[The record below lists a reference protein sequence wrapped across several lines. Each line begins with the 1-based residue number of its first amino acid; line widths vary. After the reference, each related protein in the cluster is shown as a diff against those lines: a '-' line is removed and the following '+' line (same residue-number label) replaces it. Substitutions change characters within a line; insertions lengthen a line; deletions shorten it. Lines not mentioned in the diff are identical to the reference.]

1 MRSPAILGLDLLTSL
16 LQGSIG
22 LLTCFP
28 FGSLSHLQPIL
39 QSASTLMSIKGKTCF
54 FLALVQESIMAPYLC
69 FFFPLKSLFY
79 SLSDSS
85 QLLILNLFPT
95 LLVPP
100 SQQRFSTPVQWDV
113 SFPMPSTYPQP
124 SHPTPSSC
132 VALYGFSVSRQCLHL
147 HCMPRI
153 LPIVKAHVNIISRER
168 LTPPPLSPLNSSF
181 PGFLLHY

>member
-22 LLTCFP
+22 LLTCLP

-69 FFFPLKSLFY
+69 FFFPLKFLFY
-79 SLSDSS
+79 SVSVSS
-85 QLLILNLFPT
+85 QLLILNLFAT

-100 SQQRFSTPVQWDV
+100 SQQRLSTPFQWDV
-113 SFPMPSTYPQP
+113 SFPMPSTYSQP
-124 SHPTPSSC
+124 SHPLPPAVWLCTVSLSADNAFTSTVCLVSYLLSRLMSISSLKN
-132 VALYGFSVSRQCLHL
+132 V
-147 HCMPRI
+147 
-153 LPIVKAHVNIISRER
+153 
-168 LTPPPLSPLNSSF
+168 
-181 PGFLLHY
+181 